1 MEDNF
6 YTRLLDEKVSL
17 EEKVEKLKAFLF
29 TEAFNQLDFHQQG
42 LLQIQLSA
50 METYLK
56 CLYERLVLIKG
67 KP

>member
-6 YTRLLDEKVSL
+6 YKRLLDEKVSL
-17 EEKVEKLKAFLF
+17 EEKVEKLKIFLF
-29 TEAFNQLDFHQQG
+29 TGAFNQLDFHQQG

-56 CLYERLVLIKG
+56 CLNERLVLIKS
-67 KP
+67 K